1 MRYFRINHGPITWVK
16 ALSEQ
21 DAEACLVEEGM
32 GNEEDPNTWSVEE
45 MPSNHILTLRGEK
58 GSLNELFGEEP
69 RSILAST
76 EY

>member
-32 GNEEDPNTWSVEE
+32 GNEEDPNT
-45 MPSNHILTLRGEK
+45 
-58 GSLNELFGEEP
+58 
-69 RSILAST
+69 
-76 EY
+76 